1 MVAVSY
7 GSLPEA
13 RAPLRKRGTAAL
25 LIAGLALCAAA
36 AVIGFAVVAQVAFC
50 EITPQDLGMA
60 VWRMSGRGGVAG
72 WREGWHVLYI
82 EDTRCAAG

>member
-36 AVIGFAVVAQVAFC
+36 AVLGFAVVAQVAFR
-50 EITPQDLGMA
+50 EITPG
-60 VWRMSGRGGVAG
+60 
-72 WREGWHVLYI
+72 
-82 EDTRCAAG
+82 

>member
-36 AVIGFAVVAQVAFC
+36 AVIGFAVVAQVAFPRNNSSGSGNGRL
-50 EITPQDLGMA
+50 EVFGPGA
-60 VWRMSGRGGVAG
+60 V
-72 WREGWHVLYI
+72 
-82 EDTRCAAG
+82 